1 MTSKRPAQTII
12 TRIPYALEYDPQPI
26 LDASKE
32 VDERGLI
39 FVSIPIHVDSPNNG
53 GVLIDKLE
61 KAGLFLVA
69 KVCWY
74 RDRHVVT
81 KNRRLTNTWEPIAI
95 FSKAKNYIINRDA
108 PSKLKQGFEARD
120 TAFDEEQFLTCIG
133 DHWPVRNDRSD
144 RRFLPQT
151 VVLNC
156 AQLADLEPEDTII
169 DLYGNPGV
177 KKACEVFNWEY
188 KDLGLASEFRGK
200 KSFNDDS
207 SEGDDENDN

>member
-1 MTSKRPAQTII
+1 MSKQQQRKAQAIV
-12 TRIPYALEYDPQPI
+12 TRLPYALKYDPQPI
-26 LDASKE
+26 LDAVKE
-32 VDERGLI
+32 IDDRGLI
-39 FVSIPIHVDSPNNG
+39 FVSIPIHVDAPNNG
-53 GVLIDKLE
+53 GVLIDQLE

-81 KNRRLTNTWEPIAI
+81 KNRRLTNTWEPIGV
-95 FSKAKNYIINRDA
+95 FSKNKNYVINRDA

-120 TAFDEEQFLTCIG
+120 TAFDDEQFLTCIG

-156 AQLADLEPEDTII
+156 AQLADLEPEDTIL

-177 KKACEVFNWEY
+177 KKACEAFNWTY
-188 KDLGLASEFRGK
+188 RDAGLASEFRGK
-200 KSFNDDS
+200 QAAEIEDQ
-207 SEGDDENDN
+207 ELEN